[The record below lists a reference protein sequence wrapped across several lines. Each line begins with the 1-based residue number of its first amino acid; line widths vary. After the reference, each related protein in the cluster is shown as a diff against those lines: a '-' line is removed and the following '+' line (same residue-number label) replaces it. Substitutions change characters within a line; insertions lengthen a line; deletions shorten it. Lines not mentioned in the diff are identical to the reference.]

1 MRKFARI
8 RRHVDVTEMKNGIAL
23 RMVLAGLL
31 LFIFCS
37 NGPAGEKKLRE
48 IALKEVLS
56 IGALDDDLLYMW
68 AGITTDEEGN
78 IYISDAM
85 DYSIKKFGSSGQLL
99 NKVGRRGQGP
109 GEFLAP
115 RLLASWN
122 GMLYATDQT
131 LSGVQVFDENLIYK
145 YKIPFKWP
153 ISDIKALPD
162 IRIAVISF
170 SMGRGSELFI
180 LDHSGAILGGLDYGN
195 KQETLL
201 LNNADL
207 EIDQEGNLY
216 LAYSFQDRIEKWT
229 SSGEKIWAQN
239 LLGIKKIEQK
249 KVDKFMVP
257 TKVTY
262 KNILLD
268 NLDNREYLFI
278 LSGHLAENPS
288 RDIFVL
294 NNDGEHLTTF
304 TLPEASHCIHLD
316 RRGFLYSRANEGVT
330 LKKYKLH
337 YVYE

>member
-1 MRKFARI
+1 
-8 RRHVDVTEMKNGIAL
+8 MKNTKVL
-23 RMVLAGLL
+23 RLALAGLL

-37 NGPAGEKKLRE
+37 IGSQGEQKLRE
-48 IALKEVLS
+48 IALEEVLS
-56 IGALDDDLLYMW
+56 IGTLDDDLLYMW
-68 AGITTDEEGN
+68 AGIATDEEGN

-85 DYSIKKFGSSGQLL
+85 DYSIKKFSSSGQLL
-99 NKVGRRGQGP
+99 KKVGRRGQGP

-122 GMLYATDQT
+122 GQLFAIDQT
-131 LSGVQVFDENLIYK
+131 VSGVQVFDHELNYK
-145 YKIPFKWP
+145 YKVPFKWP
-153 ISDIKALPD
+153 ISDIKVLSD
-162 IRIAVISF
+162 NFIAVISF

-180 LDHSGAILGGLDYGN
+180 LNHLGVVLNQLDYGN

-201 LNNADL
+201 LNNADI
-207 EIDQEGNLY
+207 EIDQKGNIY

-229 SSGEKIWAQN
+229 LSGENIWVQK
-239 LLGIKKIEQK
+239 LLGIKKIEQE

-257 TKVTY
+257 KNVTY
-262 KNILLD
+262 KNVILD
-268 NLDNREYLFI
+268 NLDNREYLLI
-278 LSGHLAENPS
+278 LSGHLADKPS

-294 NNDGEHLTTF
+294 DSDGEHLMTF

-316 RRGFLYSRANEGVT
+316 EQGFLYSRANEGVT